1 MTLRVV
7 LAENF
12 EYDDEEL
19 VFECG
24 GADVDECKKVLT
36 IADENNI
43 VIGYIPI
50 DNVLLLET
58 VKNGRGLMTGRKVR
72 M

>member
-24 GADVDECKKVLT
+24 GADIDECKKVLT
-36 IADENNI
+36 ITGENNI
-43 VIGYIPI
+43 VVGYVPM
-50 DNVLLLET
+50 DNVLLVEM
-58 VKNGRGLMTGRKVR
+58 VKNGRGLMTGRKV
-72 M
+72 